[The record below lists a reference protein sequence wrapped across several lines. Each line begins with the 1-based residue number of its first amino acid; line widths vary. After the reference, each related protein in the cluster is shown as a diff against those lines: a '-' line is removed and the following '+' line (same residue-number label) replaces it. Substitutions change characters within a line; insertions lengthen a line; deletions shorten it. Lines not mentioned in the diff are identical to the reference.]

1 MCIFD
6 DVLNDDIFDFNSDGH
21 VDISEKVVAYEMLFE
36 DESYDSDDYDEFD
49 DEEEVWWCSKNL
61 NFGSQEV
68 SIVENVVCFVNI

>member
-36 DESYDSDDYDEFD
+36 DESYDSDDSDEFD
-49 DEEEVWWCSKNL
+49 DEEEVW
-61 NFGSQEV
+61 
-68 SIVENVVCFVNI
+68 